1 MRSFD
6 DCESTKKYLFSAE
19 NIRMRLKDY
28 CFSEVE
34 DIFHF
39 LNLFCNSPP
48 GNCEYAYIRSK
59 LGLCLKHHDNQSDYF
74 IPLREFAA
82 ELDCLISFH

>member
-1 MRSFD
+1 MKSFD
-6 DCESTKKYLFSAE
+6 DSESTRNYFFSAE
-19 NIRMRLKDY
+19 NIRVRLKDY
-28 CFSEVE
+28 AFSEVE

-39 LNLFCNSPP
+39 LTLFRKSPP
-48 GNCEYAYIRSK
+48 GNCEYVYIRSK